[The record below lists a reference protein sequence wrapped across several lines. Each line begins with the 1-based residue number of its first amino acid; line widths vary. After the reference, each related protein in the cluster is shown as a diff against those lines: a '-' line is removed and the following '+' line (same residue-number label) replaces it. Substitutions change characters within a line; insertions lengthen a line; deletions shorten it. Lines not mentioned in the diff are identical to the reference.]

1 MYAKCREWKR
11 TRNQPQQK
19 KNINGVE
26 KKNRLAAKFPIS
38 RSEDDD
44 AFLIFFFTFYGETN
58 VRRRFLSY
66 SPRGPTVFLPVCPSR
81 VKEKWGKWGGGG
93 REREEGISRPN
104 IVRRYFTY
112 TVAVQ
117 YFQICDR
124 TELNHQVRATF
135 NLANSDVRT
144 FFLKKSYPC
153 VNDWLRVSPA
163 SAVCSP
169 TYGKSKWGE
178 GEKTMIFFCSPDR
191 FFPSLAPEVF
201 RK

>member
-26 KKNRLAAKFPIS
+26 KKKSSGRKISDFPIG
-38 RSEDDD
+38 RRRRLFNI
-44 AFLIFFFTFYGETN
+44 FLLFYGETN
-58 VRRRFLSY
+58 VRLRFLSY

-104 IVRRYFTY
+104 IVR
-112 TVAVQ
+112 TVGTLLTPLL

-135 NLANSDVRT
+135 NLANSD
-144 FFLKKSYPC
+144 
-153 VNDWLRVSPA
+153 A
-163 SAVCSP
+163 H
-169 TYGKSKWGE
+169 
-178 GEKTMIFFCSPDR
+178 IFFKKVIPVREWLIACFSR
-191 FFPSLAPEVF
+191 VCGLFSYLRE
-201 RK
+201 K